1 MESAVFALRLRPF
14 LHENTDL
21 FLHEFIS
28 FAKSPLDM
36 IAYDARVSY
45 GLQEQQQQSSSAMA
59 SSSAGSQGKEQVLD
73 ELFGKWLAPKFLE
86 PGLCTFVVLVYYTHA
101 HLRLIKVF
109 ITYKLKIIRK

>member
-45 GLQEQQQQSSSAMA
+45 GLQEQQQSSSAMA
-59 SSSAGSQGKEQVLD
+59 SSSAGSQGKEPVLD
-73 ELFGKWLAPKFLE
+73 ELFAKWLPQKFLE
-86 PGLCTFVVLVYYTHA
+86 PGLCTFVVLVYYAHV
-101 HLRLIKVF
+101 HLRLNKVS
-109 ITYKLKIIRK
+109 